1 MLLGS
6 LVWIASVAIVV
17 VSGWLRS
24 WGDFGFLAFSCFAA
38 FPVTLGPVLLV
49 SRTGRA
55 SRGFHAYLLKLNLYV
70 GVLVFFGTYFGT
82 HYFFDLMGM
91 RYAFPTR
98 LVFDAELLGRSGS
111 HVPVFM
117 YPLTQAYFMTYFTVL
132 VVVERGI
139 RRRFNIT
146 RTNPLAAALLVGALS
161 YGVAFAETFFMATDL
176 MADLFAYEKKGRMLL
191 FGSFGYA
198 VYFVVGLPMVRDLD
212 EPEQTWTIRH
222 TGLRAL
228 AACMLILVLLEVWAK
243 AVGRL

>member
-1 MLLGS
+1 M
-6 LVWIASVAIVV
+6 AVV
-17 VSGWLRS
+17 VLSGWLRS
-24 WGDFGFLAFSCFAA
+24 WGDLGFLAFSCFAA
-38 FPVTLGPVLLV
+38 FPMTLGPVLV
-49 SRTGRA
+49 ARRA
-55 SRGFHAYLLKLNLYV
+55 RRGFHAYLLKLNLYV

-91 RYAFPTR
+91 RYAFPTQ

-132 VVVERGI
+132 VVAERGI
-139 RRRFNIT
+139 RRRLPIA
-146 RTNPLAAALLVGALS
+146 RTSPLAAALLVGALS

-176 MADLFAYEKKGRMLL
+176 MKDLFAYEKKGRMLL
-191 FGSFGYA
+191 VGSFGYA

-212 EPEQTWTIRH
+212 EPDRRWTLRH

-228 AACMLILVLLEVWAK
+228 AACMLILLLLEVWAK